1 MKKYLPLILLLIGLG
16 ECTHAQDKPQKF
28 TRPTLAMNE
37 LAVAD
42 LVTAVRNQPGDDSK
56 MIVIKNGI
64 KNNTDG
70 ITVDQEIRLLNHFSN
85 DKAKLDCAIF
95 LYPWCVDYKN
105 YTKLQ
110 YNMSTPDG
118 AKAILDF
125 IKKQP
130 VK

>member
-1 MKKYLPLILLLIGLG
+1 
-16 ECTHAQDKPQKF
+16 
-28 TRPTLAMNE
+28 MND
-37 LAVAD
+37 LSVAD
-42 LVTAVRNQPGDDSK
+42 LVTAVRNQPGDEGK

-70 ITVDQEIRLLNHFSN
+70 IMVDQEIKLLNHFSN
-85 DKAKLDCAIF
+85 DNAKLECAKF

-105 YTKLQ
+105 YNKLQ

-125 IKKQP
+125 ISKQP
-130 VK
+130 K